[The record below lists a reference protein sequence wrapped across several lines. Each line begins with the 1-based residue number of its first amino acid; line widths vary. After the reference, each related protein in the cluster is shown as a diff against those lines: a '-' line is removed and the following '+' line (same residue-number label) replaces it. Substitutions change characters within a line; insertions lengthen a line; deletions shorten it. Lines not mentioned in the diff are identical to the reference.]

1 MTREDMTPEA
11 YEELLESI
19 TDILLRNGLKA
30 TTMDSIAASL
40 QMSKRTLYEI
50 FDNKSQMVSE
60 ALKSMHNQL
69 CMKYKTTL
77 ENSANIMEAIL
88 TGFLHHR
95 DLMSKVHVDFF
106 KDMDSQFADARTNTN
121 ESKNLFL
128 ESLVTLMHKGVEEG
142 YFRDD
147 INYMVQCKM
156 MIIQMESL
164 KRMEELFPP
173 DITLLEV
180 YDSICIVFLRGICS
194 QKGIEILDNLLKE
207 TSILQE

>member
-69 CMKYKTTL
+69 CMKYKATL

-95 DLMSKVHVDFF
+95 DLMSKVNVDFF

-173 DITLLEV
+173 DITLREV
-180 YDSICIVFLRGICS
+180 YD
-194 QKGIEILDNLLKE
+194 
-207 TSILQE
+207 